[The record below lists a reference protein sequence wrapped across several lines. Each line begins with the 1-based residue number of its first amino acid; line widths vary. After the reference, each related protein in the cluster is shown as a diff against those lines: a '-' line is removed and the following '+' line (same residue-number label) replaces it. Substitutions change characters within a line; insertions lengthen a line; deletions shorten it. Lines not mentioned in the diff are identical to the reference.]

1 MPSRHGVGETSET
14 LKLLKPCTSET
25 SETLKLRNLATL
37 KPFCLAD
44 ATVPILRCF

>member
-1 MPSRHGVGETSET
+1 
-14 LKLLKPCTSET
+14 
-25 SETLKLRNLATL
+25 LKLRNLATL